1 MRQQVAVIGLGRFGS
16 AVAEELVRLGHEVLG
31 IDSNLQVVQRISTR
45 LSHVVQADAID
56 QETLERLGVR
66 DFDAAVVA
74 VTENIETSILATL
87 VLKRMG
93 VKRVIAKA
101 RNDLHGE
108 ILTRVGADRV
118 VFPERDTGLRLA
130 HSWSSLDI
138 TDSLD
143 IVEGYIVSRVL
154 VPDELYGKTIGEVL
168 GEGGRSPT
176 LLLLARASRVTVYPS
191 QQETLQRGD
200 ILVIAGQIE
209 QIGDFFSRVAPDEG

>member
-16 AVAEELVRLGHEVLG
+16 AVAEELVHLGHEVLG
-31 IDSNLQVVQRISTR
+31 IDSNLNVVQQMSTR

-56 QETLERLGVR
+56 EETLERLGVR
-66 DFDAAVVA
+66 DFDAAIVA
-74 VTENIETSILATL
+74 VTTNIETSILGTL

-93 VKRVIAKA
+93 VKRVVAKA

-118 VFPERDTGLRLA
+118 VFPERDTGYRLA

-168 GEGGRSPT
+168 GEGARNPT
-176 LLLLARASRVTVYPS
+176 LLLLARAARVTVFPS
-191 QQETLQRGD
+191 VQERLQRGD
-200 ILVIAGQIE
+200 ILVVAGQIE
-209 QIGDFFSRVAPDEG
+209 QIGEFFARVAPDDT

>member
-1 MRQQVAVIGLGRFGS
+1 MKQQVAVIGLGRFGS

-31 IDSNLQVVQRISTR
+31 IDSNLAVVQQLSTH
-45 LSHVVQADAID
+45 LSHVVQADAVD
-56 QETLERLGVR
+56 EETLHRLGIR
-66 DFDAAVVA
+66 DFDAAIVA
-74 VTENIETSILATL
+74 VTENLETSILATM

-93 VKRVIAKA
+93 VKRVVAKA

-154 VPDELYGKTIGEVL
+154 VPDELYGKTIGEAL
-168 GEGGRSPT
+168 GEGTRSPT

-191 QQETLQRGD
+191 LQEKLQHGD
-200 ILVIAGQIE
+200 VLVVAGQID
-209 QIGDFFSRVAPDEG
+209 QIGDFFARVSPDQD